1 MSENQNI
8 ENQDNEDRD
17 DENLDIEKQDKD
29 DQSFAELFESYSSGM
44 KDDLQIGERI
54 KGKIISIGND
64 SVFMDTGTKIDGT
77 VDRIELLD
85 GDGNM
90 PYKEGDEIELY
101 VVAIDDH
108 EVRLSK
114 AISGIGGLELLRNA
128 FENAIPVEGKI
139 SATCKGGFHVEMLQ
153 RRAFCPISQID
164 VNYTET
170 PEDYVGQT
178 FQFLIT
184 QFEEGG
190 RNIIVSRKKLLAK
203 AIEIEKEAFFS
214 TLKAGDIFKGRV
226 TRIMPYGAF
235 VELIPGVEGMVHI
248 SELSWSRAEKAEEIV
263 SAGDTVTVKV
273 IAVADGEKKNQ
284 KKISLSMKQID
295 TNPWDKAADNFHP
308 GGKVTGKVTRC
319 MPFGV
324 FVEIAPGIEGLI
336 HISEMSYLKRVVNPA
351 DVVKAGETVS
361 VVIKEVDAKAR
372 RISLSLRDALGDPW
386 LEVPDKFSVGQVI
399 IGTVEKKEKF
409 GYFITL
415 APGITGLLPKSK
427 FGGAEKPGLIEQL
440 KAGDPIA
447 VTVEEIHSFDRKIT
461 LAPGDAKEEGAW
473 KNFAETANRAPVSDL
488 AEKLRLAMESKKRK

>member
-1 MSENQNI
+1 MS
-8 ENQDNEDRD
+8 ENQDNE
-17 DENLDIEKQDKD
+17 

-44 KDDLQIGERI
+44 KDDLQIGDRI
-54 KGKIISIGND
+54 KGKIISIGKD
-64 SVFMDTGTKIDGT
+64 SVFMDTGTKVDGS
-77 VDRIELLD
+77 VERVELLD

-90 PYKEGDEIELY
+90 PFIEGDEIELY

-114 AISGIGGLELLRNA
+114 AISGIGGLELLKDA

-139 SATCKGGFHVEMLQ
+139 SATCKGGFHVEILQ

-178 FQFLIT
+178 CQFLIT
-184 QFEEGG
+184 KFEEGG
-190 RNIIVSRKKLLAK
+190 RNIIVSRRKLLAK
-203 AIEIEKEAFFS
+203 AIEKEKEAFFS
-214 TLKAGDIFKGRV
+214 TLKAGDIFNGRV
-226 TRIMPYGAF
+226 TRLMPYGAF

-263 SAGDTVTVKV
+263 SANDTVLVKV

-284 KKISLSMKQID
+284 KKISLSMKQVD
-295 TNPWDKAADNFHP
+295 TDPWDKVTDNFHP
-308 GGKVTGKVTRC
+308 GAKVSGKVTRC
-319 MPFGV
+319 MNFGV
-324 FVEIAPGIEGLI
+324 FVEIAPGIEGLV
-336 HISEMSYLKRVVNPA
+336 HISEMSYLKRVINPA

-361 VVIKEVDAKAR
+361 VLIREVDAKGR
-372 RISLSLRDALGDPW
+372 RISLSIRDALGDPW

-399 IGTVEKKEKF
+399 IGILEKKEKF
-409 GYFITL
+409 GYFVSL

-427 FGGAEKPGLIEQL
+427 FSGAEKPQLIEQL
-440 KAGDPIA
+440 KTGDPIA
-447 VTVEEIHSFDRKIT
+447 VTVEEIHLLERKIT

-473 KNFAETANRAPVSDL
+473 KSFAQVETHAPVSDL
-488 AEKLRLAMESKKRK
+488 AEKLRLAMESKKNK